1 MQELGFPKLK
11 NFINT
16 LSDIQIELAGTNN
29 SFAKLKSS
37 KKALKKINA
46 DAPLYIPPPQDQ
58 VLSNPFF

>member
-46 DAPLYIPPPQDQ
+46 DENNFNTFFFD
-58 VLSNPFF
+58 SNLWKTL